1 MSAKAQFRTALNNTV
16 GEAQRRFARSRGNSL
31 STIPPKENDEDHIPE
46 LAACAASIL
55 YRTPE
60 PSQEGRPVYI
70 LNAAAFPDSFDVDY
84 DSLLSYVLDRLP
96 KEDELLSGAEYEIIF
111 FAGGQPEGATTEKK
125 NGPGIGWYV
134 RAYEVLSRALRKKLQ
149 RLYIVHP
156 RTWVRVLLGA
166 FSTIVSPK
174 FRRKLIHV
182 NTLTALA
189 EYIPVEQLL
198 IPPSVYVQDRRI
210 KQEIYVP
217 YATGRRAFG
226 ARHPLP
232 KNIDTGET
240 RLPRVLRETTA
251 FMLMGENVN
260 TEGLFRIPPNAVQSG
275 VLKEAYDRGQRWIVW
290 KERGATL
297 VEPGLD
303 QKLVD
308 YVRLEDAYGVH
319 QAAALIKV
327 WYRELMDPVFPDSSY
342 EELKQKFEA
351 HDAKVS
357 TEDLVD
363 LLLPQSE
370 RSPLSHTSR
379 EILTRHLL
387 PLLSEVAQH
396 ESSNKM
402 NSENLAIVFSMC
414 MVCGSNQMED
424 AKVANTVIKKILI
437 AAIDQWPELREGM
450 DISPDDFWKD
460 LEPPKNSQDYE
471 DPFDEP
477 RPSRS
482 LRLSED
488 DAVEGR
494 EGHRINLEDFETGII
509 ERAPLLP
516 PALPPRPQQRPTSAV
531 SGVSAASS
539 AEASEHSHTS
549 APAMPKRKPA
559 PHHPES
565 AAPPRYSTVF
575 DADGQSIQAD
585 SPASYAPANG
595 FGPPRH
601 GNWSLDEDM
610 KKGFAPLD
618 VQPPADPHPSLGI
631 PKRKA
636 VSGEHKTVTTTPTP
650 AASEPS
656 SAAAEDKPSRSASE
670 TKAMATLAAQKA
682 ASNLGTQLDAALR
695 TTVQPSPSTAEVVQS
710 PEAVSA
716 TASEPATTN
725 ETVFRKPSWPA
736 SATRSQPSAKPVL
749 PPRQAQ
755 TVPIINQP
763 TPPPADSVPA
773 QGTSTATSTVPRVR
787 APSPGLLKRMS
798 SMETS
803 VINASFNTS
812 TNANANPNPSIFS
825 TTSAPTLGTDGAAAE
840 RRLEPKKLNLKKQ
853 SVEDLRRLYEERNNV
868 AEGLGRAEASRRRSA
883 AS

>member
-1 MSAKAQFRTALNNTV
+1 MSAKSGFRTALNNTV
-16 GEAQRRFARSRGNSL
+16 GEAQRRLARTRGNSL
-31 STIPPKENDEDHIPE
+31 STVPPKETDEDHIPE
-46 LAACAASIL
+46 LAACAASII
-55 YRTPE
+55 YRTPK
-60 PSQEGRPVYI
+60 PSPEGRPVYI

-96 KEDELLSGAEYEIIF
+96 KEDELLSGTEYEIVF

-198 IPPSVYVQDRRI
+198 IPPSVYVQDRKI
-210 KQEIYVP
+210 KPEIYVP

-226 ARHPLP
+226 ARHPFP

-251 FMLMGENVN
+251 FLLMGENVN
-260 TEGLFRIPPNAVQSG
+260 TEGLFRIPPNAVLSG
-275 VLKEAYDRGQRWIVW
+275 VLKESYDRGQRWIVW

-308 YVRLEDAYGVH
+308 YVRLEDAYPVH

-327 WYRELMDPVFPDSSY
+327 WYRELREPIFPETSY
-342 EELKQKFEA
+342 EVLKERFEV
-351 HDAKVS
+351 HDAQVS
-357 TEDLVD
+357 TEDLED
-363 LLLPQSE
+363 LLLSSSE
-370 RSPLSHTSR
+370 RSPLSTTSR
-379 EILTRHLL
+379 AILTRHLL
-387 PLLSEVAQH
+387 PLLSEVAMH
-396 ESSNKM
+396 EAGNKM
-402 NSENLAIVFSMC
+402 SSENLAIVFSMC

-424 AKVANTVIKKILI
+424 AKIANTIVKNLLI
-437 AAIDQWPELREGM
+437 AAIDQWPQLQERLNHARDGFW
-450 DISPDDFWKD
+450 DDLK
-460 LEPPKNSQDYE
+460 PPRDTRDYE

-482 LRLSED
+482 VRLSED
-488 DAVEGR
+488 DAVEER
-494 EGHRINLEDFETGII
+494 EGHRIHLEDFETGIV
-509 ERAPLLP
+509 ERAPILP
-516 PALPPRPQQRPTSAV
+516 PALPPRRQQGPAHAVTPSDEHTDPQLTSH
-531 SGVSAASS
+531 GI
-539 AEASEHSHTS
+539 
-549 APAMPKRKPA
+549 PKRKPA
-559 PHHPES
+559 PHHAE

-575 DADGQSIQAD
+575 DADGRSLAAE
-585 SPASYAPANG
+585 SPATYGPVDG

-601 GNWSLDEDM
+601 GNWSLDDDM

-618 VQPPADPHPSLGI
+618 VPLSTDPSPISV

-636 VSGEHKTVTTTPTP
+636 VSGEHKTPTSAEP
-650 AASEPS
+650 TSEP
-656 SAAAEDKPSRSASE
+656 APPSPGPEPTRSASD
-670 TKAMATLAAQKA
+670 TKAMATFAAQKA
-682 ASNLGTQLDAALR
+682 ASNLGSQLDAAF
-695 TTVQPSPSTAEVVQS
+695 TVPKVQPSEVVQS

-716 TASEPATTN
+716 SSESTGDP
-725 ETVFRKPSWPA
+725 VFRKPSWPA
-736 SATRSQPSAKPVL
+736 SARPQGLAKPVL
-749 PPRQAQ
+749 PPRQSQ

-763 TPPPADSVPA
+763 TPAVPVNGA
-773 QGTSTATSTVPRVR
+773 GREGVPKVR
-787 APSPGLLKRMS
+787 APSPGLLKRMG
-798 SMETS
+798 SMETANG
-803 VINASFNTS
+803 NASATS
-812 TNANANPNPSIFS
+812 
-825 TTSAPTLGTDGAAAE
+825 PTGLAGIAATDGSGE
-840 RRLEPKKLNLKKQ
+840 QQHLQPRKLNLKKQ
-853 SVEDLRRLYEERNNV
+853 SVEDLRRLYEERNSV
-868 AEGLGRAEASRRRSA
+868 AEGLGRVEASRRKSSA
-883 AS
+883 

>member
-1 MSAKAQFRTALNNTV
+1 MSAKAGLRSALNTV

-31 STIPPKENDEDHIPE
+31 STIPPKEEADDYIPG

-55 YRTPE
+55 YRSPK
-60 PSQEGRPVYI
+60 PSPEGRPLYI

-96 KEDELLSGAEYEIIF
+96 KEDELLSGTEYEIVF

-125 NGPGIGWYV
+125 NGPGVGWYI

-198 IPPSVYVQDRRI
+198 IPPSVYVQDRRV
-210 KQEIYVP
+210 KPEIYVT

-240 RLPRVLRETTA
+240 RLPRVLRETSK
-251 FMLMGENVN
+251 FMLMGDNID
-260 TEGLFRIPPNAVQSG
+260 TEGLFRIPPNAVLNG

-290 KERGATL
+290 KGRDATL
-297 VEPGLD
+297 CEPGLD
-303 QKLVD
+303 SKLLS
-308 YVRLEDAYGVH
+308 YVKLEDAYPVH

-327 WYRELMDPVFPDSSY
+327 WYRELREPIVPEASY
-342 EELKQKFEA
+342 ETLKAKYDA
-351 HDAKVS
+351 HDTKV
-357 TEDLVD
+357 TAEDLVD
-363 LLLPQSE
+363 LLLPRSD
-370 RSPLSHTSR
+370 RSPLSSNSR
-379 EILTRHLL
+379 SILTRHLL
-387 PLLSEVAQH
+387 PLLSEVACH
-396 ESSNKM
+396 GSSNKM

-424 AKVANTVIKKILI
+424 AKVANTVVKKILV
-437 AAIDQWPELREGM
+437 AAIDMWPQLREGM
-450 DISPDDFWKD
+450 GVLRDNFLTE
-460 LEPPKNSQDYE
+460 LEPPKDLRDYE

-482 LRLSED
+482 QRLSED
-488 DAVEGR
+488 DVVEAN

-509 ERAPLLP
+509 ERAPTLP
-516 PALPPRPQQRPTSAV
+516 PALPPRSQQRPASAM
-531 SGVSAASS
+531 SS
-539 AEASEHSHTS
+539 NESSEQGHHP
-549 APAMPKRKPA
+549 PAIPKRKPA
-559 PHHPES
+559 PHHTE

-575 DADGQSIQAD
+575 DADGHSLQAE
-585 SPASYAPANG
+585 SPATYAPANG
-595 FGPPRH
+595 FGPRRH

-618 VQPPADPHPSLGI
+618 VPLPTDPHPALGV

-636 VSGEHKTVTTTPTP
+636 VSGEHKIPTSAQP
-650 AASEPS
+650 AADSAPTSAIEPS
-656 SAAAEDKPSRSASE
+656 SAVPEPTRSASD
-670 TKAMATLAAQKA
+670 TKALATLAAQKA
-682 ASNLGTQLDAALR
+682 ASSLGSHLDAAFTAPR
-695 TTVQPSPSTAEVVQS
+695 VQPSADVVQS

-716 TASEPATTN
+716 SSEPN
-725 ETVFRKPSWPA
+725 ENVFRKPSWPA
-736 SATRSQPSAKPVL
+736 SARPQPGWTKPSL
-749 PPRQAQ
+749 PARPNQSQ

-763 TPPPADSVPA
+763 TPTPSNGLASREGVPK
-773 QGTSTATSTVPRVR
+773 VR

-798 SMETS
+798 DMESAGSTS
-803 VINASFNTS
+803 STSSASLPPCKWTS
-812 TNANANPNPSIFS
+812 GSSA
-825 TTSAPTLGTDGAAAE
+825 TTSGGGDGASE
-840 RRLEPKKLNLKKQ
+840 QQQRLQPRKLNLRKQ
-853 SVEDLRRLYEERNNV
+853 SVEDLRRLYEERNSV
-868 AEGLGRAEASRRRSA
+868 AESLGRAEASRRKS
-883 AS
+883 SS